1 MRNTK
6 ELKMITRYH
15 DGFRTP
21 TFDLLDSFGFFGDL
35 QSRTRS
41 DVIDDEG
48 IKIEMPGV
56 KSSDLEVTVEGKTL
70 KVSGKSRHGKEFSYS
85 YALKSTVDENSVTAH
100 LQDGL
105 LEIKLPKKLET
116 KSKKIPITT

>member
-1 MRNTK
+1 MNSIK
-6 ELKMITRYH
+6 ELKMITRYY

-35 QSRTRS
+35 QTKTRS
-41 DVIDDEG
+41 DSIDDEG

-70 KVSGKSRHGKEFSYS
+70 KVSGKSRLGKEFSYA
-85 YALKSTVDENSVTAH
+85 YTLKSLVDENSVTAH

-116 KSKKIPITT
+116 KAKKIPIIT